1 MKSKR
6 HNRILEIINKKE
18 IETQEE
24 LAEEL
29 KKSGFEVTQA
39 TISRDIKIL
48 KLLKVQSISG
58 KYRYVAPTKEE
69 RNINDK
75 LFSIL
80 ANSAISVEK
89 VDKFVVV
96 KTLTGAASAA
106 AEAIDSLYS
115 EDIAGTIA
123 GDNTIFILIRTDE
136 KALELITKIRKI
148 ILYIAQNF
156 GNEVALEQ
164 LDYIEKKILELG
176 NDPYIGTDPRYLVL
190 KRQGYKVLILKKD
203 LVFYKI
209 NEENKTVIVYA
220 VVDGRQD
227 YLNIIRGL

>member
-6 HNRILEIINKKE
+6 HNRILEIINEKE

-29 KKSGFEVTQA
+29 KVSGFEVTQA

-48 KLLKVQSISG
+48 KLLKVQSMSA

-69 RNINDK
+69 RNLNDK
-75 LFSIL
+75 LYSIL

-115 EDIAGTIA
+115 ADIAGTIA
-123 GDNTIFILIRTDE
+123 GDNTIFILIRTEE

-148 ILYIAQNF
+148 IL
-156 GNEVALEQ
+156 
-164 LDYIEKKILELG
+164 
-176 NDPYIGTDPRYLVL
+176 
-190 KRQGYKVLILKKD
+190 
-203 LVFYKI
+203 
-209 NEENKTVIVYA
+209 
-220 VVDGRQD
+220 
-227 YLNIIRGL
+227 

>member
-6 HNRILEIINKKE
+6 HNRILEISNEKE
-18 IETQEE
+18 IETKEE

-29 KKSGFEVTQA
+29 KVSGFEVTQA

-48 KLLKVQSISG
+48 KLLKVQSMSG

-69 RNINDK
+69 RNLNDK
-75 LFSIL
+75 LYSIL

-115 EDIAGTIA
+115 ADIAGTIA
-123 GDNTIFILIRTDE
+123 GDNTIFILIRTEE

-148 ILYIAQNF
+148 IL
-156 GNEVALEQ
+156 
-164 LDYIEKKILELG
+164 
-176 NDPYIGTDPRYLVL
+176 
-190 KRQGYKVLILKKD
+190 
-203 LVFYKI
+203 
-209 NEENKTVIVYA
+209 
-220 VVDGRQD
+220 
-227 YLNIIRGL
+227 